1 MNKLS
6 GILASLLLSTA
17 ANATTLNYGGHLLFD
32 VGNFHAGDSFSGQ
45 ITLDALFPDA
55 SAYQVPPTV
64 SRPRLELTY
73 LTNQSS
79 SVAINNGPVMTGNDK
94 LEVHFENDLE
104 LTQNM
109 INSVG
114 LQGLIAPGVYDV
126 ADAGDTSHDPA
137 STTYTSYSILA
148 LFAANSFSELD
159 IETQNYS
166 GIMNLDL
173 QPLFLGFSIIDSSSS
188 AVARGRIET
197 FNIAAVPLPSAV
209 WLFGSVCAGLTLL
222 RKRA

>member
-32 VGNFHAGDSFSGQ
+32 AGNFHAGDSFSGQ
-45 ITLDALFPDA
+45 ISLDALFPDA
-55 SAYQVPPTV
+55 SAYQVPPMV

-104 LTQNM
+104 LTQDM

-114 LQGLIAPGVYDV
+114 LQGLITPGVYDV
-126 ADAGDTSHDPA
+126 ADAGDTSHDQA
-137 STTYTSYSILA
+137 WTTYTSYSLLA
-148 LFAANSFSELD
+148 LFAADSFSAAD

-173 QPLFLGFSIIDSSSS
+173 QPQFLGFSILDSSSN

-197 FNIAAVPLPSAV
+197 FNIAAVPLPGAV

>member
-32 VGNFHAGDSFSGQ
+32 AGNFHAGDSFSGQ
-45 ITLDALFPDA
+45 ITLDPLSPDI

-79 SVAINNGPVMTGNDK
+79 SVAINNGPVMVGNDK
-94 LEVHFENDLE
+94 LEVHFENDWV
-104 LTQNM
+104 LTQDM
-109 INSVG
+109 INSFG
-114 LQGLIAPGVYDV
+114 LQGLILPGVYDV

-137 STTYTSYSILA
+137 WTSYTSYSLLA
-148 LFAANSFSELD
+148 VFAANSFTAAD
-159 IETQNYS
+159 IETQNYL

-173 QPLFLGFSIIDSSSS
+173 QPLFLGFAIKDSSSN
-188 AVARGRIET
+188 AIARGVIES
-197 FNIAAVPLPSAV
+197 FNITAVPLPGAA
-209 WLFGSVCAGLTLL
+209 WLFGSVVAGLTLL